1 MHADPFS
8 TIISP
13 ILNLL
18 NQALP
23 KDLASSIGSQI
34 ESTVQQAFKK
44 MALVPKHEFEAQE
57 ALLTTLETQIADLE
71 ARLRMLESAE
81 PTDLGKPN

>member
-8 TIISP
+8 TILAP

-23 KDLASSIGSQI
+23 KDLASSIGTQI
-34 ESTVQQAFKK
+34 ESAMQQAFKK
-44 MALVPKHEFEAQE
+44 MTLVPKHEFEAQE
-57 ALLTTLETQIADLE
+57 ALLATLEAQVAHLE
-71 ARLRMLESAE
+71 ARLRVLESAE
-81 PTDLGKPN
+81 PTDLSKSN

>member
-8 TIISP
+8 TILAP

-23 KDLASSIGSQI
+23 KDLASSVGAQI
-34 ESTVQQAFKK
+34 ESTVHQAFKK

-57 ALLTTLETQIADLE
+57 ALLATLEAQVTHLE
-71 ARLRMLESAE
+71 ARLTALESTE
-81 PTDLGKPN
+81 PTDPGQSH

>member
-8 TIISP
+8 TILAP

-18 NQALP
+18 NQDLP
-23 KDLASSIGSQI
+23 KDLASSVGAQI

-44 MALVPKHEFEAQE
+44 MALVPKHECEAQE
-57 ALLTTLETQIADLE
+57 ALLATLETQVAHLE
-71 ARLRMLESAE
+71 ARLHALESSG
-81 PTDLGKPN
+81 PTDLGEPN

>member
-1 MHADPFS
+1 
-8 TIISP
+8 
-13 ILNLL
+13 
-18 NQALP
+18 
-23 KDLASSIGSQI
+23 
-34 ESTVQQAFKK
+34 VQQAFKK

-71 ARLRMLESAE
+71 ARLSMLESAE

>member
-8 TIISP
+8 TILAP

-44 MALVPKHEFEAQE
+44 MALVPKH
-57 ALLTTLETQIADLE
+57 
-71 ARLRMLESAE
+71 
-81 PTDLGKPN
+81 

>member
-1 MHADPFS
+1 MHADPCS